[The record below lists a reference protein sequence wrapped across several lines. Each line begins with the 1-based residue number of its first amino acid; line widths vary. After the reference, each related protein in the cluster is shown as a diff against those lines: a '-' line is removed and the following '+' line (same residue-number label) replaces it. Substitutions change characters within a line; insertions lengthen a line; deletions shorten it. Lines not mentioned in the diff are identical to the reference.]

1 MKSTVLSAQFI
12 KHLQSTF
19 TKRKTGVQNR
29 LPPLSKNW
37 YFPWFEKYTILSL
50 INDYPQF
57 VNHDFW
63 HIFVSGETIW
73 LVGWLSRV
81 SYTGLRFN
89 LHKRVCQ

>member
-50 INDYPQF
+50 INDYPQLLKIL
-57 VNHDFW
+57 VNTSKKSNSLDF
-63 HIFVSGETIW
+63 E
-73 LVGWLSRV
+73 
-81 SYTGLRFN
+81 SYRL
-89 LHKRVCQ
+89 